1 MKRKLVL
8 GAVLAV
14 LICIGFMLNAEIA
27 DPADFT
33 GIWYRAGDS
42 ARFIF
47 EDGII
52 LNHEQESILLDDA
65 VFSGAYAFGKG
76 KASLFL
82 VDDQGVGEVVE
93 LHLIHASDGD
103 ILCQNRDGRQI
114 VWFRRSKDTGK
125 AES

>member
-42 ARFIF
+42 AA
-47 EDGII
+47 GNG
-52 LNHEQESILLDDA
+52 L
-65 VFSGAYAFGKG
+65 VPGK
-76 KASLFL
+76 
-82 VDDQGVGEVVE
+82 
-93 LHLIHASDGD
+93 
-103 ILCQNRDGRQI
+103 
-114 VWFRRSKDTGK
+114 
-125 AES
+125 